1 MDETNAT
8 DTENVKPNET
18 ESPSPENKNE
28 DVPTR
33 LSPPIENQVNFVEN
47 TSSTATTSLEC
58 SDSKNDEQIIET
70 KSKSNEE
77 LNTSQDEHDSLEAM
91 TGTEKEPPDDPGE
104 KSPKLHDDPEL
115 MNEEKEDRS
124 ECLNENEIKNA
135 VNEAQNQSLI
145 DDSEDLLVPTDFVPD
160 SEDIISDEPKR
171 KHSHCEM
178 TNEMCKKFKHDPT
191 ADEDVSMQ
199 TESTE
204 GELDEVFTEN
214 EEMPPRISPEQTT
227 VTENVEIPEK
237 CDIANDELNITD
249 ILTKNVSGES
259 TIALAD
265 IIESVDNLIK
275 KDDEQSGND
284 NSESVEDKPFEEVC
298 SKREEDDASA
308 AAAPAATADDN
319 DEKSAVPDDP
329 NAEELDFNISE
340 KLKDMGEISLA
351 PVSKTDRKSLPDFE
365 LGAEVSLEQICKKGA
380 DSDDK
385 RNKVSNLRKNIR
397 EVMDDNQL
405 DASTLAAQ
413 REELERLARVQEQQR
428 MIREMQRQVALDRQN
443 SKTQSKVLSLLTG
456 HTSLLKSS
464 NAGASNKGQASSPT
478 ISGDDVE
485 DILSGKSGNLTP
497 SVSIAPIK
505 SAQKKAETIE
515 ILDIS
520 SGIEMQN
527 EADTD
532 SSEKLD
538 KSTDDLLIVED
549 DDELSE
555 EDDELSDDDDVI
567 ELKPKKD
574 IVTIDDSSDDDC
586 IM

>member
-1 MDETNAT
+1 MDETNTT

-18 ESPSPENKNE
+18 ESPSPENKSE
-28 DVPTR
+28 DIPTR

-47 TSSTATTSLEC
+47 ISSTATTSIEC
-58 SDSKNDEQIIET
+58 IDSENDEQIIET
-70 KSKSNEE
+70 KSKSNDE
-77 LNTSQDEHDSLEAM
+77 LKTSQAVHDSLEAM
-91 TGTEKEPPDDPGE
+91 TAGGEEAPDDPSE
-104 KSPKLHDDPEL
+104 KSPKLHVDPEL
-115 MNEEKEDRS
+115 MNDEKEESS
-124 ECLNENEIKNA
+124 ECLNNEIKIA

-178 TNEMCKKFKHDPT
+178 TNKMCKKFKHDPI

-204 GELDEVFTEN
+204 GELDEMFAES
-214 EEMPPRISPEQTT
+214 EETTPRISPEQTT
-227 VTENVEIPEK
+227 VTDNVEIPGK
-237 CDIANDELNITD
+237 CDIVNDELNITD
-249 ILTKNVSGES
+249 ILTKNVSDEN

-284 NSESVEDKPFEEVC
+284 NSVLSEDKPFEETC
-298 SKREEDDASA
+298 SKREHDDDDA
-308 AAAPAATADDN
+308 
-319 DEKSAVPDDP
+319 EKSAVPDDP
-329 NAEELDFNISE
+329 NVEELDFNISE

-351 PVSKTDRKSLPDFE
+351 LVSKTDRKSMPDFE

-428 MIREMQRQVALDRQN
+428 IIREMNRQVALDRQN
-443 SKTQSKVLSLLTG
+443 CKTQSKVLSLLTG

-464 NAGASNKGQASSPT
+464 NASASNKGQASSPT

-505 SAQKKAETIE
+505 STQKKSETIE

-532 SSEKLD
+532 SSEKFD